1 MAPTMAHPTDS
12 KREAPPGPSPEAD
25 PAADVDAEQ
34 DEPAA
39 RPDEQ
44 VWAHSSWD
52 LRQGLDVAELNEL
65 PAEWRGIKPR

>member
-12 KREAPPGPSPEAD
+12 KRDEPPGGNPEAD
-25 PAADVDAEQ
+25 PAADNDAEQ
-34 DEPAA
+34 DESAA
-39 RPDEQ
+39 RTDEQ

>member
-1 MAPTMAHPTDS
+1 MAHPTDT
-12 KREAPPGPSPEAD
+12 KRDAQPGPSPAAED
-25 PAADVDAEQ
+25 VGNEEQDNPAA
-34 DEPAA
+34 
-39 RPDEQ
+39 DEQ